1 LFANSKA
8 TEEQE
13 ARRVWHQTTI
23 PVAFRQTEKGAQLL
37 VRLPFRD
44 DNRIW
49 LNSLGKSSVDWNKVK
64 KHWPLPKSWF
74 NNFVESSLKRYG
86 KLYVIQPY
94 IEHEIC
100 APACRDAEKHEC
112 QCSCMGAN
120 HGIRDGSGW
129 FDVSQTFAI
138 RFGEKRMAC
147 RLMQVKAKL

>member
-1 LFANSKA
+1 LFSNSKA

-13 ARRVWHQTTI
+13 ARRVWNQTTI
-23 PVAFRQTEKGAQLL
+23 PVVFRQTEKGAQLL

-49 LNSLGKSSVDWNKVK
+49 LNSHGKSSVDWNKVK
-64 KHWPLPKSWF
+64 KHWLLPKSWF

-100 APACRDAEKHEC
+100 APACRNAEGHEC

-120 HGIRDGSGW
+120 HGIHDGSGW
-129 FDVSQTFAI
+129 FDVSETFAI
-138 RFGEKRMAC
+138 RFSEKRMAC
-147 RLMQVKAKL
+147 RLMQVKARL